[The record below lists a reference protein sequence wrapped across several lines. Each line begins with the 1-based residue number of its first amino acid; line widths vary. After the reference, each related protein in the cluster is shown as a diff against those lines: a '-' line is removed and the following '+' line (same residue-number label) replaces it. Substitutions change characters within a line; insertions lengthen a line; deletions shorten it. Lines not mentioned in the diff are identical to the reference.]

1 MLRNPSVNWPSR
13 LLLIGTVSAGALA
26 ARFAITE
33 PGVSVFWPVLFVV
46 AYALAAS
53 GVAHLNDKNR
63 WFSKVEHG
71 KPLGYSARG
80 KALGAVLFVAPL
92 VPCLAGLFG
101 STQVVPMEQAVIAT
115 LINVAFFLAAFP
127 AIARNEFAALGISFI
142 LALAGLMLNA
152 QATHVW
158 LIVLHGGLIA
168 IWLANRYWCH
178 VSAVSANGAR
188 PAAPLWAYGLIVLV
202 MTGSSFIVSKTAG
215 GVAKNWGEW
224 LPSSGGSQRA
234 NSSALLGAGD
244 GDWAVSG
251 PNARGTGA
259 VDSDYFLESEL
270 SSMYDVMTDA
280 YGEPIPPDQLFRAIF
295 VDQEQFLDRDGHK
308 APDFGEAGRQFSLYR
323 ESIQNREQQPSVDAK
338 ALLYVEGGGPLH
350 LCTTIYDSF
359 DGICWHEPP
368 VIDHRCHLESHDPD
382 HSWLWLMDRPVLEC
396 LDGCRFH
403 TLRFGTLSTD
413 RVPLPSYLERFRL
426 GKAGGANAQQWAM
439 ETFAWVYDGVIR
451 ARHCLPSGSFFEVAS
466 QSIDESKLALVKP
479 ALFSRGTKDVNLE
492 IPKHLTASAANLAH
506 QFENLP
512 KGWPQIQGLTAHLR
526 QHYAHDRDASLPPTC
541 DDPIHYLLHQARGGP
556 DYQFATTAALALRS
570 LGYPTRVVSGFYVD
584 PKKYVAAAGF
594 TPVTK
599 DDAHFWV
606 EVKSTD
612 GGWVKFDPT
621 PGFDLHRY
629 RPTLLG
635 SVVNSVAQL
644 WAFAA
649 ARPVKSCLL
658 LAVLVASWW
667 RRWWIVERCFT
678 MRCLLAPFRN
688 QRACLS
694 MTLRLLDLRSR
705 LAGAAREP
713 HVTPRDWYGGRDDAI
728 RESFLTHLYA
738 ASYGCESSTTESQE
752 GVVTDLC
759 RKVVRHLSR
768 QRLKRTPTGE

>member
-1 MLRNPSVNWPSR
+1 MLRNPSVNWVSR

-26 ARFAITE
+26 ARFAVTE
-33 PGVSVFWPVLFVV
+33 PGVRVFWPVLFVL
-46 AYALAAS
+46 AYALCAI
-53 GVAHLNDKNR
+53 GIVVLDER
-63 WFSKVEHG
+63 RGWFSRNEIG
-71 KPLGYSARG
+71 RSLGYSMRG
-80 KALGAVLFVAPL
+80 KMLGAVLFVAPL
-92 VPCLAGLFG
+92 VPCLAALFG
-101 STQVVPMEQAVIAT
+101 ATQIVPLEQAVIAT

-127 AIARNEFAALGISFI
+127 AIARNEFAALGISFF
-142 LALAGLMLNA
+142 LALAGLMLNG

-168 IWLANRYWCH
+168 IWLAFRYWCH

-188 PAAPLWAYGLIVLV
+188 PAAPIWAYGFIVLL
-202 MTGSSFIVSKTAG
+202 MTGASFVVSNTAG

-224 LPSSGGSQRA
+224 LPSSGGGQRG

-259 VDSDYFLESEL
+259 VDSEYFLESEL

-295 VDQEQFLDRDGHK
+295 VDEEQFLDRDGRK

-323 ESIQNREQQPSVDAK
+323 ETLQNRQQQASEDAK

-359 DGICWHEPP
+359 DGISWHEPP

-382 HSWLWLMDRPVLEC
+382 HSWLWLKDRPALEC

-466 QSIDESKLALVKP
+466 QSIDESKLALAKP
-479 ALFSRGTKDVNLE
+479 AVKSPDGNDPNLE
-492 IPKHLTASAANLAH
+492 IPESLRNSAASLAH
-506 QFENLP
+506 QFESLP
-512 KGWPQIQGLTAHLR
+512 AGWPQIQGLTAHLR

-541 DDPIHYLLHQARGGP
+541 DDPIHYLLHQAHGGP

-584 PKKYVAAAGF
+584 PKKYVATAGF

-621 PGFDLHRY
+621 PGFELHRY

-635 SVVNSVAQL
+635 SVLDSVGQV

-649 ARPVKSCLL
+649 ARPVRSCLL
-658 LAVLVASWW
+658 LFVLVACWW
-667 RRWWIVERCFT
+667 RRWWIVERSLT
-678 MRCLLAPFRN
+678 VRCLLAPFRDDKA
-688 QRACLS
+688 RLA

-705 LAGAAREP
+705 LAGAARQP
-713 HVTPRDWYGGRDDAI
+713 HVTPRDWYGGRHDAI
-728 RESFLTHLYA
+728 GDAFLAQLYA
-738 ASYGCESSTTESQE
+738 ASYGDTTCATEDQKK
-752 GVVTDLC
+752 TNTHLC
-759 RKVVRHLSR
+759 RKVVRRLSR
-768 QRLKRTPTGE
+768 RQLQRTSADE